1 MNDEQRETISLAIL
15 NSHLANERTHLAYLR
30 TSLSMISFGVT
41 INRLSTYLK
50 HLDHL
55 SLHFLLHDAALFGI
69 GMVVMGIGLQIW
81 SMIRYR
87 QVNQDITNSTFRN
100 PEKSILI
107 LTVVIVVLGLL
118 SIFWMITT
126 NSVKS

>member
-50 HLDHL
+50 HLDQL
-55 SLHFLLHDAALFGI
+55 SFHFLLHDAASFGI
-69 GMVVMGIGLQIW
+69 GMVVMGIALQIW
-81 SMIRYR
+81 SMVRYR

-100 PEKSILI
+100 PEKSIPA
-107 LTVVIVVLGLL
+107 LTVIIVLLGIL
-118 SIFWMITT
+118 SILWMLTT
-126 NSVKS
+126 NSVKN